1 MTESSYHGGHKVADV
16 LLKFGTENIFT
27 LCGGH
32 ISPILVASKEKGIS
46 VIDVR
51 HEVTAVFAADA
62 VTRLSNKP
70 GVAAVTAGP
79 GLTNT
84 ITAVKNAQM
93 AQSPVI
99 LLGGA
104 TATILKGK
112 GALQDID
119 QMALLRPHVK
129 WAGSVNRVRD
139 IDGVIHKAF
148 EQAYKGI
155 PGPVFIE
162 FPVDILYPE
171 SVIREWYGLTSGKKS
186 NPLEKFYLNWHLNRL
201 FGDEARSSDL
211 SHQDIIAPQPRQ
223 DHAQTAARM
232 IEDANSPLMLVSS
245 QAMLSAEAV
254 PALRDAILKLRIP
267 TYLSGTARGL
277 LGQDDDIFFRHRRS
291 DALKQADLILLAGAP
306 FDFRLAY
313 GRKIPRST
321 PIVSIN
327 RSKHDLNLN
336 RKPELGILADP
347 AITIQSIADISKKSN
362 GGWEDWLA
370 HLKELEKKR
379 EKEIEQQ
386 AEEFTGNLNPVAL
399 LKKLDSHLSGKTVLV
414 ADGGDFVATA
424 SYILSPRGPLAWLDP
439 GPFGTLGVGAGFA
452 LGAKICRPDS
462 DVWIIYGDGSVAY
475 SLAEFDTFTR
485 HKLPVIA
492 LVGNDAGWAQIKR
505 EQVDI
510 FEDDVATVLTH
521 TDYHVAAEGYGG
533 KGFLLDSV
541 ENLETVYKDSLR
553 ISRNGQPV
561 LINAILGETDFR
573 KGSIS
578 I

>member
-1 MTESSYHGGHKVADV
+1 MTESTRHGGHKVADV
-16 LLKFGTENIFT
+16 LLKFGTKHIFT

-62 VTRLSNKP
+62 VTRLSDKP
-70 GVAAVTAGP
+70 GVAVVTAGP

-99 LLGGA
+99 LIGGA
-104 TATILKGK
+104 TATVLKGK

-129 WAGSVNRVRD
+129 WAGSVNRVRN
-139 IDGVIHKAF
+139 IDAVIDKAF
-148 EQAYKGI
+148 EQAYKGV

-162 FPVDILYPE
+162 FPVDLLYPE
-171 SVIREWYGLTSGKKS
+171 SVIREWYGLTSVKGS
-186 NPLEKFYLNWHLNRL
+186 NPLEKFYLNWHLKRL
-201 FGDEARSSDL
+201 FGDNARSDF
-211 SHQDIIAPQPRQ
+211 SHQEITAPQPRQ
-223 DHAQTAARM
+223 DHAQKAARM
-232 IEDANSPLMLVSS
+232 VEAANSPLMLVSS

-254 PALRDAILKLRIP
+254 PALRDAILKLGIP

-277 LGQDDDIFFRHRRS
+277 LGQDDGIFFRHRRS
-291 DALKQADLILLAGAP
+291 DALKQADLIMLAGAP

-321 PIVSIN
+321 PVVSIN
-327 RSKHDLNLN
+327 RSKQDLNLN
-336 RKPELGILADP
+336 RKPDLGILADP
-347 AITIQSIADISKKSN
+347 AVTIQSIADISKKNS
-362 GGWEDWLA
+362 GGWEDWLV
-370 HLKELEKKR
+370 HLKELGNER

-386 AEEFTGNLNPVAL
+386 AVESTGNLNPINL
-399 LKKLDSHLSGKTVLV
+399 LKKLDSHLSRKTVLV

-424 SYILSPRGPLAWLDP
+424 SYIVSPRGPLAWLDP

-510 FEDDVATVLTH
+510 FQNDVATLLTH

-533 KGFLLDSV
+533 KGFLLDSI
-541 ENLETVYKDSLR
+541 ENLEKVCKDSLS
-553 ISRNGQPV
+553 ISRSGQPV

>member
-1 MTESSYHGGHKVADV
+1 MTEPDYHGGYRVANA
-16 LLKFGTENIFT
+16 LIRHGTEHLFT

-32 ISPILVASKEKGIS
+32 ISPILVAAKEKSIR

-62 VTRLSNKP
+62 VTRLSDKP
-70 GVAAVTAGP
+70 GVAVVTAGP

-99 LLGGA
+99 LIGGA
-104 TATILKGK
+104 TATLLKGK

-119 QMALLRPHVK
+119 QMALLKPHVK
-129 WAGSVNRVRD
+129 WTGSVKRVRD
-139 IDGVIHKAF
+139 IDAIIDKAF
-148 EQAYKGI
+148 EHAYAGL
-155 PGPVFIE
+155 PGPVFVE
-162 FPVDILYPE
+162 FPVDLLYSE
-171 SVIREWYGLTSGKKS
+171 SVIRGWYGLTSGKER
-186 NPLEKFYLNWHLNRL
+186 NPIEKFYLNWHLKRL
-201 FGDEARSSDL
+201 FSGDLHSDL
-211 SHQDIIAPQPRQ
+211 SQKEITAPLPRQ
-223 DHAQTAARM
+223 DHVQTAARM
-232 IEDANSPLMLVSS
+232 IDSSKNPLMLVSS
-245 QAMLSAEAV
+245 QAMLSTKAV
-254 PALRDAILKLRIP
+254 PGLRDAILKLSIP

-277 LGQDDDIFFRHRRS
+277 LDPNDGIFLRHRRS
-291 DALKQADLILLAGAP
+291 DALKQADLILLVGAP

-321 PIVSIN
+321 PVVSIN
-327 RSKHDLNLN
+327 RSRHELNLN
-336 RKPELGILADP
+336 RKPELGIIADP
-347 AITIQSIADISKKSN
+347 AVTIQSIANIKSKN
-362 GGWEDWLA
+362 GAGWEDWLA
-370 HLKELEKKR
+370 LLKESEKNR
-379 EKEIEQQ
+379 EKEIEKQSG
-386 AEEFTGNLNPVAL
+386 ESKKNLNPVAL
-399 LKKLDSHLSGKTVLV
+399 LKKLDSHLSDKTILV

-424 SYILSPRGPLAWLDP
+424 SYIVSPRGPLAWLDP

-452 LGAKICRPDS
+452 LGAKVCRPDS

-492 LVGNDAGWAQIKR
+492 LVGNDASWAQIKR
-505 EQVDI
+505 EQVGI
-510 FEDDVATVLTH
+510 LKDDVATVLTH
-521 TDYHVAAEGYGG
+521 TDYHLAAEGYGG
-533 KGFLLDSV
+533 KGFLLNSLDK
-541 ENLETVYKDSLR
+541 LQKVYKDSLK
-553 ISRNGQPV
+553 ISQSGQPV

>member
-1 MTESSYHGGHKVADV
+1 MTKSDCHGGHRVANA
-16 LLKFGTENIFT
+16 LIRHGTEHLFT

-32 ISPILVASKEKGIS
+32 ISPILVAAKEKSIR

-62 VTRLSNKP
+62 VTRLSDKP
-70 GVAAVTAGP
+70 GVAVVTAGP

-93 AQSPVI
+93 AQSPVVLI
-99 LLGGA
+99 GGA
-104 TATILKGK
+104 TATLLKGK

-119 QMALLRPHVK
+119 QMALLKPHVK
-129 WAGSVNRVRD
+129 WTGSVKRVRD
-139 IDGVIHKAF
+139 IDAIIDKAF
-148 EQAYKGI
+148 EQAYTGL
-155 PGPVFIE
+155 PGPVFVE
-162 FPVDILYPE
+162 FPVDLLYSE
-171 SVIREWYGLTSGKKS
+171 SVIRGWYGLTSGKER
-186 NPLEKFYLNWHLNRL
+186 NPIEKYYLNWHLKRL
-201 FGDEARSSDL
+201 FGGDLHSDL
-211 SHQDIIAPQPRQ
+211 SQKEITVPQPRQ
-223 DHAQTAARM
+223 DHVQTAARM
-232 IEDANSPLMLVSS
+232 IDSAKNPLMLISS
-245 QAMLSAEAV
+245 QAMLSAKAV
-254 PALRDAILKLRIP
+254 PGLRDAVLKLGIP

-277 LGQDDDIFFRHRRS
+277 LDPNDNVFLRHRRS

-321 PIVSIN
+321 PVVSIN

-347 AITIQSIADISKKSN
+347 AVTIQSIADIFNKISS
-362 GGWEDWLA
+362 GWKDWLTS
-370 HLKELEKKR
+370 LKEAEQER
-379 EKEIEQQ
+379 EKEIEHQ
-386 AEEFTGNLNPVAL
+386 AGDSTGNLNPVAL

-510 FEDDVATVLTH
+510 FQNDVATLLTH

-541 ENLETVYKDSLR
+541 ENLEKVCKDSLS
-553 ISRNGQPV
+553 ISRSGQPV